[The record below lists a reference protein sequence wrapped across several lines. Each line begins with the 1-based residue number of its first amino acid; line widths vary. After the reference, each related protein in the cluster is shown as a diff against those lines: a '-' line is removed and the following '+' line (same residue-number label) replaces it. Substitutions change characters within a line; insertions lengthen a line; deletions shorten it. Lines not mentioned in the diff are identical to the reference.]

1 MCLTPYRNI
10 PHDQLNQK
18 SIDLTDIGLEN
29 ICDTCDYIKLED
41 VSTLNVTE
49 RDLLFLQ
56 LNIRG
61 LISKQSDISK
71 LIQNCTNSEKK
82 IDVVLLCETWVTNT
96 TKNLIRIPGYNYV
109 GLERSEK

>member
-49 RDLLFLQ
+49 
-56 LNIRG
+56 
-61 LISKQSDISK
+61 
-71 LIQNCTNSEKK
+71 
-82 IDVVLLCETWVTNT
+82 
-96 TKNLIRIPGYNYV
+96 
-109 GLERSEK
+109 